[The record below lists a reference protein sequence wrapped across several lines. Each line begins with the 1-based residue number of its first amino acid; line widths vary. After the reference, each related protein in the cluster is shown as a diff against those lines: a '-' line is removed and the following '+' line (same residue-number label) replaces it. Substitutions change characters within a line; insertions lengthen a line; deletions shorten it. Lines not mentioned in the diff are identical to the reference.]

1 MFSSLFTTPV
11 GHAFYLLLISMLP
24 VVELRGSIPAAAM
37 LDVPWLEAYVLCV
50 IGNMLP
56 VPFLILCSRKIFTWL
71 KRGPLRELVAKVERR
86 IGKKSETVKKYRT
99 LGLFILV
106 MIPLPGTGA
115 WTGSF
120 VASALNMRMKSAL
133 PAIFFGVLAAGAIT
147 TVVSYGLL
155 G

>member
-1 MFSSLFTTPV
+1 MFSSLLTTPA
-11 GHAFYLLLISMLP
+11 GHIFYLLLISMLP

-37 LDVPWLEAYVLCV
+37 LDVPWLEAYALCV

-56 VPFLILCSRKIFTWL
+56 VPFLILFSRKIFAFL
-71 KRGPLRELVAKVERR
+71 KRGPLHGLVLKVEGR
-86 IGKKSETVKKYRT
+86 IGKKSASVKKYSA

-106 MIPLPGTGA
+106 AIPLPGTGA

-147 TVVSYGLL
+147 TIVSYGLF